1 MKSPSWEDK
10 LGPLFLV
17 LEDTFLYATLPCLL
31 NAQLS
36 LPARLPDPR
45 RQTGW
50 AYVFMKHNPFGCMRS
65 FLVITGP
72 LPVQLVPVFSQ
83 SDSPGMESRVPNTV
97 FPQNPTEPLNLP
109 LLHTMRL
116 AAGQSSIILY
126 CNKIFECVYSYFLQS
141 FHFVFNING
150 LSQIQ

>member
-50 AYVFMKHNPFGCMRS
+50 AYVFIKHKLGGSMS
-65 FLVITGP
+65 L
-72 LPVQLVPVFSQ
+72 
-83 SDSPGMESRVPNTV
+83 
-97 FPQNPTEPLNLP
+97 
-109 LLHTMRL
+109 
-116 AAGQSSIILY
+116 
-126 CNKIFECVYSYFLQS
+126 
-141 FHFVFNING
+141 
-150 LSQIQ
+150 